1 MRRRTKRTKAEIKA
15 EIVGMIEQIRGEV
28 CDSDGEEFARHWDG
42 PWREVAESA
51 ASAGDVWFV
60 DALYNFDMADKE
72 GV

>member
-42 PWREVAESA
+42 PWREVAEAA
-51 ASAGDVWFV
+51 ASAGDGWFV
-60 DALYNFDMADKE
+60 DALYDFDMADKE